1 METKEKVVPL
11 TREDYLSMQ
20 VAYLRDGQKEIRAEL
35 KDTRT
40 ELKETRRELN
50 ARMDKLEEKLDTTR
64 RELNERIDKLADK
77 IDTSANHGTIAN
89 ISTVGIALAVIYSLL
104 R

>member
-20 VAYLRDGQKEIRAEL
+20 VADLRDGQKELRTEL

-50 ARMDKLEEKLDTTR
+50 ARMDKLEEKLD
-64 RELNERIDKLADK
+64 KLADKMDSQLAALSNK

>member
-20 VAYLRDGQKEIRAEL
+20 VADLRDGQKEIRAEL

-50 ARMDKLEEKLDTTR
+50 ARIDKLSEKIDKLS
-64 RELNERIDKLADK
+64 EKIDKLADK